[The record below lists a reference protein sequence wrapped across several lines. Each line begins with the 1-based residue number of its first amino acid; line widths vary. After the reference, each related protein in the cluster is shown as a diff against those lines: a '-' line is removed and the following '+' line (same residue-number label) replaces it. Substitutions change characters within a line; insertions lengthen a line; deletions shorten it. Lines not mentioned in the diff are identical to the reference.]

1 MIHKKTGNNYRKR
14 LVFLALIGMLM
25 LSVQVCSGFI
35 NQYEYVLDVTVQPSS
50 VEVGSPATITI
61 HASDPYHPDKKFA
74 YAQGS
79 IYTWQPNNSGVW
91 DREYLYM
98 MDATG
103 TYTRSFTP
111 TVTGNYRFSVGGR
124 YNYSTFGPPFQDV
137 GILLAQFH
145 SCYLTSNPK
154 FTVVPQVV
162 QVQPFII
169 PNGTSTPQ
177 VTTTQV
183 TTPQVTTTQPT
194 TTQVTQPV
202 ADQVITTLPVTAAQT
217 SANSPSSVSD
227 SMAPVTTLNTAGTA
241 DGSGGFTSDVTC
253 TLTAADNDGGSGVN
267 VIQYSFDGSSWFT
280 FTKPFSIIKPGM
292 TTVYYRSTDNAGN
305 TEVAKVKAILISGP
319 GASSTEPPAQPAAT
333 PAAPSLPANA
343 TPAKATPWL
352 SGEITICTILTVAA
366 ALIYKKAVR

>member
-1 MIHKKTGNNYRKR
+1 MKQKKTCNNYRKR

-50 VEVGSPATITI
+50 VYVDSPATITI
-61 HASDPYHPDKKFA
+61 RASDPYHLDKKFA
-74 YAQGS
+74 GATG
-79 IYTWQPNNSGVW
+79 
-91 DREYLYM
+91 YLYIYEPGSGPFEGDRSLYV

-103 TYTRSFTP
+103 TYTESFTP
-111 TVTGNYRFSVGGR
+111 TLTGEYIITVNGG
-124 YNYSTFGPPFQDV
+124 YNYSTFGPPFQGV
-137 GILLAQFH
+137 GRLYATPDT
-145 SCYLTSNPK
+145 CVLTSNPK
-154 FTVVPQVV
+154 VVFAVVPRI
-162 QVQPFII
+162 VQPFIV
-169 PNGTSTPQ
+169 PNGTST
-177 VTTTQV
+177 TQPI
-183 TTPQVTTTQPT
+183 TTPPTTTQPT

-217 SANSPSSVSD
+217 SANPPSSVSD

-280 FTKPFSIIKPGM
+280 FTKSFSIIKPGM

-305 TEVAKVKAILISGP
+305 TEIAKVKGIVISGP

-333 PAAPSLPANA
+333 PAAQSLPANA

-366 ALIYKKAVR
+366 ALIHKKAIR